1 MANHFTGVALELSPA
16 MGFERRDERSRL
28 SLSTFLRQA
37 RGARHALLQ
46 LLALSLALEILVI
59 AGPFYLQVTVDE
71 VIARGDVDLLLVLAL
86 GFALVGT
93 LTVTVTW
100 LRSLIVIIIENT
112 LHFAFGAQL
121 FHHLIRLPLSFFEKR
136 HIGDVLSR
144 FTSIEPVRNVIS
156 EGLILALIDG
166 TMAALTLAMMFAYS
180 TQLALIVLACFG
192 IYCLIRLCLF
202 RMLRDLSE
210 AAIQT
215 KAKETSTF
223 VESLRSMQSVKLFN
237 RESEREN
244 QWLNRFAESV
254 NADAHLQRVNTGFEV
269 VGDIIFAAENILII
283 YLAARLALA
292 NVFTIG
298 MVFAFI
304 VYKQQFASKASFL
317 IEKLLDF
324 GIVRLHLERLS
335 DIALTPLEPG
345 QEVFLPARPICGSL
359 EVRNLS
365 FRYSEAEPFILQD
378 VNFAVD
384 AGQPVT
390 ITGPSGCGKTTLIK
404 ILVGLLPPTSGEV
417 LVDGLP
423 LETLGV
429 RSYREQVAA
438 VMQDDQLLSGSIAD
452 NICFFAP
459 SLDQEEMRECAR
471 MAGIHDENS

>member
-1 MANHFTGVALELSPA
+1 MRASTKPGLALVPPELLHLFAAAAPRYSWRRGYQRELIRWLQALIKIARHLNLTSRAVRLEPEELAQLKMPAILHWDMNHFVVLKCTRREGIVLHDPARGEKRLAWNEVANHFTGVALELSPA

-121 FHHLIRLPLSFFEKR
+121 FHHLICLPLSFFEKR

-292 NVFTIG
+292 NVFTIE

-324 GIVRLHLERLS
+324 GIVRLHLE
-335 DIALTPLEPG
+335 A
-345 QEVFLPARPICGSL
+345 C
-359 EVRNLS
+359 
-365 FRYSEAEPFILQD
+365 
-378 VNFAVD
+378 
-384 AGQPVT
+384 
-390 ITGPSGCGKTTLIK
+390 
-404 ILVGLLPPTSGEV
+404 PT
-417 LVDGLP
+417 
-423 LETLGV
+423 
-429 RSYREQVAA
+429 
-438 VMQDDQLLSGSIAD
+438 
-452 NICFFAP
+452 
-459 SLDQEEMRECAR
+459 
-471 MAGIHDENS
+471 